1 MQLKQLPLHDLVLIS
16 LYSWRNESC
25 MTLLNPGPALNADYR
40 NLSSASFCG
49 GSTAGFLCLD
59 LPYHNEVSFVMPQPK
74 KKKWSRKGYSVT
86 CVRLSTYMYV
96 DPKLGFHTV
105 NYQCF
110 WRFRNS
116 VLHTIG
122 KWYLLVSDFSSFIWS

>member
-1 MQLKQLPLHDLVLIS
+1 
-16 LYSWRNESC
+16 

-96 DPKLGFHTV
+96 DPKLGFHTI

-110 WRFRNS
+110 DASEILYCILSENDTSWYQTLAASSGHNCMPLWGQSAQDLAERNHK
-116 VLHTIG
+116 V
-122 KWYLLVSDFSSFIWS
+122 V